1 METEYDVAQE
11 MELYE
16 EYEQKENLDAL
27 IDELAMRYC
36 GDVYIVGVK

>member
-1 METEYDVAQE
+1 METEYDLSQE
-11 MELYE
+11 MEIYE
-16 EYEQKENLDAL
+16 EYEQKENFDAF